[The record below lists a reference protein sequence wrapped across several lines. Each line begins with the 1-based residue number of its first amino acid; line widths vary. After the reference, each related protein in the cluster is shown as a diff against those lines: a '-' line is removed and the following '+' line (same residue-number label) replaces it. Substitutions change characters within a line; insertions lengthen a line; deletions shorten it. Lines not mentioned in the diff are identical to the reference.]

1 MFDKQTGKLNV
12 FAIIVNLEWEAAVPM
27 PYGAHVCVAK
37 LKLIVEVLGKIAKT
51 RSTVQVKLSKLL
63 V

>member
-1 MFDKQTGKLNV
+1 
-12 FAIIVNLEWEAAVPM
+12 M

-37 LKLIVEVLGKIAKT
+37 LKLIVEALVNIDKT
-51 RSTVQVKLSKLL
+51 LSTVQVKLSKLL

>member
-1 MFDKQTGKLNV
+1 
-12 FAIIVNLEWEAAVPM
+12 M
-27 PYGAHVCVAK
+27 PYGVHVCVVK
-37 LKLIVEVLGKIAKT
+37 LKLIVEALGKTAKT